1 MKGFTFLELIF
12 LTPKDIYILNII
24 ECIYQILR
32 PAINL
37 YVASLL
43 IITNQKH
50 TTLLKLVEECYTNI
64 PIYLLTVLLNLVKI
78 ILKRR
83 NHYL

>member
-1 MKGFTFLELIF
+1 MKGFIFLELIF

-24 ECIYQILR
+24 ECIYQILH

-50 TTLLKLVEECYTNI
+50 TTLLKLVEKCCSNI
-64 PIYLLTVLLNLVKI
+64 PIYLLTVLL
-78 ILKRR
+78 
-83 NHYL
+83 